1 MFWNDVVRRLESE
14 VPTFVID
21 AWVRPLIAEANGDR
35 IRLLCPSALHR
46 DRVRDRFLRQMR
58 KLAAAE
64 AGKPIEI
71 ELELVASTSAKPISA
86 PTAPKTP
93 EQRATPI
100 SKPAP
105 QTRKVRRPEQT
116 NLPYTFENFVVGA
129 CNRLAREA
137 SLAVAQGTQQT
148 VNPLYLASAPGLG
161 KTHLARAIAEART
174 RTEGRVIYT
183 TSESF
188 TNQFTGAIRN
198 RKMDQFKKRFRNAC
212 DLLVVEDVQ
221 FLGGKKAT
229 QFVLTADRLPAE
241 ITGLD
246 DRVRSHM
253 TAGLVAT
260 LETPDA
266 LVRREILRTKA
277 ASGGVRLP
285 SDCLDLLV
293 DVVRGSVRDLEGVLV
308 QLVTTSSLLKRPI
321 DMELTEQSLAKV
333 SALCTAKQ
341 RLAIG
346 TILEVV
352 AKLYETTPAALA
364 SRSRRKEAVVPRQ
377 IAMYLC
383 RRYTRES
390 TSAIAR
396 AFARSH
402 PSVANAEKVIERRVL
417 ESARHRATSA
427 RKRPFPLPHRGHFS
441 PAGRIGATT
450 RSLLAGESCGFTCG
464 VARPLSGPAPG
475 WRILRIH
482 LRRRASPIGAGS
494 WLANPADS
502 LAGG

>member
-1 MFWNDVVRRLESE
+1 MSSPPMFWNDVVRRLESE

-229 QFVLTADRLPAE
+229 QFELFQTLSHLIDIGARVVLTADRLPAE

-417 ESARHRATSA
+417 ESAPFRYRIEAISA
-427 RKRPFPLPHRGHFS
+427 RLDELERQ
-441 PAGRIGATT
+441 
-450 RSLLAGESCGFTCG
+450 
-464 VARPLSGPAPG
+464 PAP
-475 WRILRIH
+475 
-482 LRRRASPIGAGS
+482 S
-494 WLANPADS
+494 
-502 LAGG
+502 

>member
-1 MFWNDVVRRLESE
+1 
-14 VPTFVID
+14 
-21 AWVRPLIAEANGDR
+21 
-35 IRLLCPSALHR
+35 
-46 DRVRDRFLRQMR
+46 
-58 KLAAAE
+58 
-64 AGKPIEI
+64 
-71 ELELVASTSAKPISA
+71 
-86 PTAPKTP
+86 
-93 EQRATPI
+93 
-100 SKPAP
+100 
-105 QTRKVRRPEQT
+105 
-116 NLPYTFENFVVGA
+116 
-129 CNRLAREA
+129 
-137 SLAVAQGTQQT
+137 
-148 VNPLYLASAPGLG
+148 
-161 KTHLARAIAEART
+161 
-174 RTEGRVIYT
+174 
-183 TSESF
+183 
-188 TNQFTGAIRN
+188 
-198 RKMDQFKKRFRNAC
+198 
-212 DLLVVEDVQ
+212 
-221 FLGGKKAT
+221 
-229 QFVLTADRLPAE
+229 
-241 ITGLD
+241 
-246 DRVRSHM
+246 
-253 TAGLVAT
+253 

-417 ESARHRATSA
+417 ESAPFRYRIEAISA
-427 RKRPFPLPHRGHFS
+427 RLDELERQ
-441 PAGRIGATT
+441 
-450 RSLLAGESCGFTCG
+450 
-464 VARPLSGPAPG
+464 PAP
-475 WRILRIH
+475 
-482 LRRRASPIGAGS
+482 S
-494 WLANPADS
+494 
-502 LAGG
+502 

>member
-1 MFWNDVVRRLESE
+1 
-14 VPTFVID
+14 
-21 AWVRPLIAEANGDR
+21 
-35 IRLLCPSALHR
+35 
-46 DRVRDRFLRQMR
+46 
-58 KLAAAE
+58 
-64 AGKPIEI
+64 
-71 ELELVASTSAKPISA
+71 
-86 PTAPKTP
+86 
-93 EQRATPI
+93 
-100 SKPAP
+100 
-105 QTRKVRRPEQT
+105 VRRPEQT

-198 RKMDQFKKRFRNAC
+198 RKMDQFKKRFRNGC

-229 QFVLTADRLPAE
+229 QFELFQTLSHLIDIGARVVLTADRLPAD

-383 RRYTRES
+383 RRYTQES

-417 ESARHRATSA
+417 ESAPFRYRIEAVSA
-427 RKRPFPLPHRGHFS
+427 RLDELERQ
-441 PAGRIGATT
+441 PA
-450 RSLLAGESCGFTCG
+450 SS
-464 VARPLSGPAPG
+464 
-475 WRILRIH
+475 
-482 LRRRASPIGAGS
+482 
-494 WLANPADS
+494 
-502 LAGG
+502 